1 MKRISSQANCKISN
15 LATPSS
21 SRFSGF
27 LIKSEHITGH
37 PSEKMMLYLLEH
49 NKQRIFLYS
58 SKQHESFIFKG
69 CISHQQHQLTTP
81 HIPLPAPLKSVVS
94 KCRNAVL
101 AIDKRGVPH
110 STYIGVPHSYPIGL
124 GHSP

>member
-1 MKRISSQANCKISN
+1 MEQQ
-15 LATPSS
+15 
-21 SRFSGF
+21 
-27 LIKSEHITGH
+27 TGH